1 MSGPVSDPLGRP
13 PRFKPRPH
21 KLGGL
26 GLDERK
32 LTAIG
37 GDEQIVTRAIRIGG
51 GACAIR
57 LDGIRA
63 GDVLVVNNILLPR
76 KKRNSA
82 KFSDQATP
90 RGPVPN
96 CIGVWLR
103 TFSYPHASKMARQ
116 GEGSVAIRH
125 SSLRTNYPRI
135 PPRGRYRGHLFSR
148 IAPPPEVRKVL

>member
-63 GDVLVVNNILLPR
+63 GDVLVVNSILLPR
-76 KKRNSA
+76 RGILRSSDTGA
-82 KFSDQATP
+82 SPKFSRP
-90 RGPVPN
+90 RR
-96 CIGVWLR
+96 ILRRGVR
-103 TFSYPHASKMARQ
+103 CQ
-116 GEGSVAIRH
+116 GVFT
-125 SSLRTNYPRI
+125 L
-135 PPRGRYRGHLFSR
+135 
-148 IAPPPEVRKVL
+148 

>member
-1 MSGPVSDPLGRP
+1 MSGSVSDPLGRP

-76 KKRNSA
+76 KKEEFSEVGGSNQPQNLRLISA
-82 KFSDQATP
+82 T
-90 RGPVPN
+90 
-96 CIGVWLR
+96 
-103 TFSYPHASKMARQ
+103 
-116 GEGSVAIRH
+116 VAE
-125 SSLRTNYPRI
+125 
-135 PPRGRYRGHLFSR
+135 
-148 IAPPPEVRKVL
+148 IA